1 MKSLAWLLLIL
12 LAAAPV
18 AAAVHTETVE
28 YKQDSAVL
36 EGYLAYDEAAAG
48 RRPGVLV
55 VHEWKGITAYEK
67 KRAEQLAA
75 LGYVAFVADIYGK
88 GVRPATNEEAGKV
101 SGVYRSNRGLLRSRA
116 LAGLDVLKGFGRT
129 DAGRIAAIGYCFG
142 GTTVLELARSG
153 ADISGV
159 VTFHGVLDTPNPG
172 DAKNIKGKVLVLAG
186 ADDPFVPEAQRVA
199 FQDEMEKAG
208 VDWQMV
214 LYGGAVHS
222 FTNPASGNNPS
233 NGAAYNEKADKR
245 SWEAMRLFFN
255 EIFR

>member
-1 MKSLAWLLLIL
+1 
-12 LAAAPV
+12 
-18 AAAVHTETVE
+18 
-28 YKQDSAVL
+28 
-36 EGYLAYDEAAAG
+36 
-48 RRPGVLV
+48 
-55 VHEWKGITAYEK
+55 
-67 KRAEQLAA
+67 
-75 LGYVAFVADIYGK
+75 
-88 GVRPATNEEAGKV
+88 
-101 SGVYRSNRGLLRSRA
+101 
-116 LAGLDVLKGFGRT
+116 
-129 DAGRIAAIGYCFG
+129 
-142 GTTVLELARSG
+142 
-153 ADISGV
+153 

-186 ADDPFVPEAQRVA
+186 GDDPFVPEAQRVA

-233 NGAAYNEKADKR
+233 TGAAYNERADKR